1 MGESVK
7 KERINPRDR
16 PGQFMPMVE
25 RGKRA
30 KSQVMEYFCCKIERI
45 LEFCQK
51 KRISFSAENWIL
63 ASGRFWLF
71 GLRVKDE
78 RRVCVKFLKRRGAAA
93 AEHYY
98 TMADRG

>member
-30 KSQVMEYFCCKIERI
+30 KS
-45 LEFCQK
+45 
-51 KRISFSAENWIL
+51 
-63 ASGRFWLF
+63 
-71 GLRVKDE
+71 
-78 RRVCVKFLKRRGAAA
+78 
-93 AEHYY
+93 
-98 TMADRG
+98 